1 MILTHLPEKHEIQR
15 LPNRVTAAVTR
26 LSATDHKVFLKKRG
40 WLQKHTVLIPA
51 DLERRG
57 IPNPANATLV
67 FAQEEAG
74 TAVCVSPCGV
84 LLTCSHCVAETE
96 DELDWDKLHWL
107 LLASGDAVA
116 AKTIAWDAKR
126 DLALLIIVQAPN
138 LSSPFPFH
146 CLSAKPVRPR
156 ARLVCVGHP
165 GSEDLEE
172 TTPGVQTNYDTLVL
186 SMGTYRGLAPG
197 QDPHDNSEIGALMHD
212 CWTYWG
218 HSGAPLIERDTGYL
232 VGLHSSWDDQT
243 AMRRGVTWE
252 ALKAFADEVVELGVD
267 RTPGGWVW
275 FAESLA

>member
-1 MILTHLPEKHEIQR
+1 MVRTNLPEKHEIQR

-26 LSATDHKVFLKKRG
+26 LSAADHKGFLKKRG
-40 WLQKHTVLIPA
+40 WLQKHTVLSPA
-51 DLERRG
+51 GLERRG

-96 DELDWDKLHWL
+96 DELDWDRLHWL
-107 LLASGDAVA
+107 LFASGDAVA
-116 AKTIAWDAKR
+116 AKTIVWDAKR
-126 DLALLIIVQAPN
+126 DLVLLIIVQAPDP
-138 LSSPFPFH
+138 SSPFPFH
-146 CLSAKPVRPR
+146 CLSTNALRPR
-156 ARLVCVGHP
+156 ACLVCVGHP

-172 TTPGVQTNYDTLVL
+172 TIAGVQTNYDTLVL
-186 SMGTYRGLAPG
+186 SVGTYRGLAPG

-232 VGLHSSWDDQT
+232 VGLHSSWDDET
-243 AMRRGVTWE
+243 AMRRGVAWE
-252 ALKAFADEVVELGVD
+252 ALKAFADEVAGLG
-267 RTPGGWVW
+267 TKGMPGGWVW